1 MTIARK
7 YSRKMTVFRFPS
19 LCDILILTFLRDRF
33 WPFEHEADSYPQSFV
48 ARDKRRFPSLQFP
61 GKNPWGRTP
70 IGLTLGH
77 VDYCSGQSLC
87 VREGVKVSQRERGT
101 EHRHDHWRNCSEL
114 ARHPSLYLLQYL
126 TPESL
131 YFFIIVSAIV
141 FVVKVNMY
149 KVSGTLLAHRE

>member
-77 VDYCSGQSLC
+77 VTTVRANHYVSEKELEFPKE
-87 VREGVKVSQRERGT
+87 REGLNIGMTTGE
-101 EHRHDHWRNCSEL
+101 
-114 ARHPSLYLLQYL
+114 
-126 TPESL
+126 
-131 YFFIIVSAIV
+131 IVLSWPD
-141 FVVKVNMY
+141 
-149 KVSGTLLAHRE
+149 TLVCICCNI